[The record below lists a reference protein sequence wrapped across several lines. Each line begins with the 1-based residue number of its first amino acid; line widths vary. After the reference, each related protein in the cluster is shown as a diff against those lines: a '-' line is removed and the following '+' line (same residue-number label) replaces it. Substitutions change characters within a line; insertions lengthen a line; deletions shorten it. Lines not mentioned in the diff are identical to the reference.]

1 MVGQRRPFV
10 HRFEPARSGSAN
22 NLMPERSRRAPLARR
37 AVAWTIGWAF
47 SAALYLLLIDTT
59 DLPELIVGAGA
70 AVLAATGLELARE
83 QGLVGES
90 VHLRWLLRF
99 HKPLMKVAMDMA
111 LVSATAL
118 RALLDR
124 EAAQGRF
131 RAVPFTAS
139 EDQQHESGRR
149 ALAEA
154 LGSFAPNTVVA
165 GIDEERGLILAHQ
178 LWQRGGRE
186 AVDPMELG

>member
-1 MVGQRRPFV
+1 
-10 HRFEPARSGSAN
+10 
-22 NLMPERSRRAPLARR
+22 MPERSRPALLARR
-37 AVAWTIGWAF
+37 AVAWSVAWIF
-47 SAALYLLLIDTT
+47 SAALYLLLIDIT

-90 VHLRWLLRF
+90 LRLRWLLRAHRPF
-99 HKPLMKVAMDMA
+99 VKVATDIA
-111 LVSATAL
+111 FVSLAAF
-118 RALLDR
+118 RALLRRDPH
-124 EAAQGRF
+124 QGRF
-131 RAVPFTAS
+131 RAVRFKGG
-139 EDQQHESGRR
+139 EDEQHASGRR

-165 GIDEERGLILAHQ
+165 GIDDERGLILAHQ
-178 LWQRGGRE
+178 LWQTGGRE